1 MSNASK
7 RFCLYYCSVFL
18 CFFVLRLAAFSTAFC
33 RILPCVLP
41 LNAVQ
46 FVANSTFFVVN
57 CPPFC
62 INTHLCTAKWFA
74 NIIQANANFSPKE
87 PPRELNICHRM
98 GNWWTARALS
108 MLKFTPKILRYP
120 QKHKMCLTI
129 NKVKT
134 SIRHFGLCNTNL
146 NHHNI
151 QQGKDKHK
159 ALRVMQY
166 KS

>member
-1 MSNASK
+1 M
-7 RFCLYYCSVFL
+7 R
-18 CFFVLRLAAFSTAFC
+18 
-33 RILPCVLP
+33 CVLP

-46 FVANSTFFVVN
+46 FAANSTFFVVN

-108 MLKFTPKILRYP
+108 MLKNTPKILHP
-120 QKHKMCLTI
+120 FPKNKMCLTI
-129 NKVKT
+129 NKAKT
-134 SIRHFGLCNTNL
+134 SIRLFALCNTNL
-146 NHHNI
+146 SNPYARWGLKRCWLTRATTNKKTLC
-151 QQGKDKHK
+151 QQV
-159 ALRVMQY
+159 ASQQTR
-166 KS
+166 